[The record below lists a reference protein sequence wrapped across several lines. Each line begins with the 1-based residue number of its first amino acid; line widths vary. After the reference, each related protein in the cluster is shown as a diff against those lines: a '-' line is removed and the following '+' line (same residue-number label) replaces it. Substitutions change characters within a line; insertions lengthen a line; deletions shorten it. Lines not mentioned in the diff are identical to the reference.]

1 MEKELT
7 SVLMQVTKSI
17 KVNQVEDLNHALLM
31 KLSKDSMANLI
42 ENMAKCLN
50 CNLDV
55 CKSAA
60 GLIDNLDNL
69 KSEKIK
75 KQENVI
81 ELQQQQL
88 EKVQDTIKTEIST
101 WSDVAKKNCQPDA
114 PSLRQVEKA
123 VESAA
128 SKSSRSCNF
137 IVYGAE
143 EEDTSLNCVL
153 NTVTELCNVIEV
165 WPRPQL
171 LAASR
176 IGTFVNGKVRP
187 IKVTVASPEIVNQV
201 LSSASRLKSSED
213 LRSVYLAPDR
223 SKDERLTHQKLVKAL
238 KEKIA
243 NEPYKYHYI
252 RDGKIVTVDKT

>member
-1 MEKELT
+1 
-7 SVLMQVTKSI
+7 MQVTKSI
-17 KVNQVEDLNHALLM
+17 KVNQVEDLNHSLLM

-50 CNLDV
+50 SNLDV

-60 GLIDNLDNL
+60 GLIDNL

-75 KQENVI
+75 NQENVI
-81 ELQQQQL
+81 DIQQKQL
-88 EKVQDTIKTEIST
+88 EKVQDTIKTEIRT
-101 WSDVAKKNCQPDA
+101 WSDVVKKNCQPDA
-114 PSLRQVEKA
+114 SSLREVEKA
-123 VESAA
+123 VESAT

-143 EEDTSLNCVL
+143 EEDTSVTCVL
-153 NTVTELCNVIEV
+153 NTATGLCNEINI

-176 IGTFVNGKVRP
+176 IGTFVKGKVRP
-187 IKVTVASPEIVNQV
+187 IKVTVASSEIVNQV
-201 LSSASRLKSSED
+201 LSSASKLKSSED

-223 SKDERLTHQKLVKAL
+223 SKDERLAHQILVK
-238 KEKIA
+238 
-243 NEPYKYHYI
+243 N
-252 RDGKIVTVDKT
+252 